1 MVKVR
6 LDRGGAV
13 IVAAILLIGLGTL
26 PEHPAAGLQL
36 GMLTALS
43 LLLHECG
50 HMLAAQFLG
59 VKVHEIGM
67 CLKGSYIRRDRAKE
81 ALDDAMISL
90 CGPMLNALVAAAMWT
105 APGVGHW
112 LAIYN
117 LVLMAS
123 NLAPLPGSDGM
134 RIVLALKG
142 RAATIAITDGVL
154 QLNGLELHACP
165 VQLPCPATE
174 SSNAENSKLIR
185 EESRW
190 SA

>member
-1 MVKVR
+1 VVR
-6 LDRGGAV
+6 VRVDRGGAV
-13 IVAAILLIGLGTL
+13 IVAAVLLIGLGTL

-36 GMLTALS
+36 GVLTALS

-59 VKVHEIGM
+59 VKVHEIGL

-105 APGVGHW
+105 TPGVGHW

-134 RIVLALKG
+134 RIVLALKR
-142 RAATIAITDGVL
+142 RAATTAIADGIL
-154 QLNGLELHACP
+154 QLNRLDMYPSA
-165 VQLPCPATE
+165 VQLPFPAPDP
-174 SSNAENSKLIR
+174 SNPENSKLIQ

>member
-1 MVKVR
+1 MVR
-6 LDRGGAV
+6 IRIDRGGAV
-13 IVAAILLIGLGTL
+13 IIAAVLLIGLGTL

-36 GMLTALS
+36 GVLTALS

-59 VKVHEIGM
+59 VKVHEIGL

-117 LVLMAS
+117 LVLLAS

-134 RIVLALKG
+134 RIVTALKG
-142 RAATIAITDGVL
+142 RATTNSVADSAL
-154 QLNGLELHACP
+154 QVNGFEVHACV
-165 VQLPCPATE
+165 VQRHCPASE

>member
-1 MVKVR
+1 MVRVR
-6 LDRGGAV
+6 IDRGGAV
-13 IVAAILLIGLGTL
+13 IVAAVLLIGLGTL
-26 PEHPAAGLQL
+26 PEHPVAGLQL

-105 APGVGHW
+105 TPGVGHW

-134 RIVLALKG
+134 RIVMALKG
-142 RAATIAITDGVL
+142 RAATTAIADGVL
-154 QLNGLELHACP
+154 QINGLEVHACAI
-165 VQLPCPATE
+165 QLHCPAPE